1 MNPGEA
7 IWVAEW
13 RMNRTGLG
21 DPFGPKMLYRRGS
34 YERKTPRGMS
44 GSKIGDSLTKN
55 HSFVPLCKE
64 VLRGVELM
72 GRRAEDA
79 DEPTKAD

>member
-1 MNPGEA
+1 MVQKCCIEEE
-7 IWVAEW
+7 VMSE
-13 RMNRTGLG
+13 
-21 DPFGPKMLYRRGS
+21 
-34 YERKTPRGMS
+34 KTPRGMS